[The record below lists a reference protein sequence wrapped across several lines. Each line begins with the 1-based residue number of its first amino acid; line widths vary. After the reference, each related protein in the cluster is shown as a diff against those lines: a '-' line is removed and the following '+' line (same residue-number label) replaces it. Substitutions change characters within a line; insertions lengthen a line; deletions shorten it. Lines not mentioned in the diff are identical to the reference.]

1 MNIKIETGLGSISA
15 GVSRIEGLYSKWA
28 QKHGV
33 PYGIV
38 QVFYILKLNGAV
50 TQKQISEICVIPKQT
65 VNSVIKQLK
74 ADNHI
79 TLIANKEDKR
89 EKKIQLTRLG
99 EAYSQELLK
108 HFFELNETV
117 GKRVGINLINQLSN
131 GIKTLGDA
139 LEMEMELK
147 EVSSKWEEK
156 IKNNEKKRRQ

>member
-1 MNIKIETGLGSISA
+1 MNIKIEAGLGSISA

-38 QVFYILKLNGAV
+38 QVFYILRLNGAV
-50 TQKQISEICVIPKQT
+50 TQKQISEICEIPKQT

-89 EKKIQLTRLG
+89 EKKIQLTPLG
-99 EAYSQELLK
+99 EAYSMELLK

-156 IKNNEKKRRQ
+156 IKNNEKKRR